1 MEITVPDIGDFTDV
15 PIVEIHVKPGDPVN
29 AEDSLITLESDK
41 ATMDVPAPSSGT
53 VEKLLV
59 KVGDRVGQGTAILL
73 LRVDEGAM
81 TQPPSL
87 LPQQDT
93 LPTPPAET
101 ADLRTLPIQTKRA
114 ALLLARLAQMR

>member
-53 VEKLLV
+53 LEKLLV
-59 KVGDRVGQGTAILL
+59 EVGDRAAQGTATLPLPI
-73 LRVDEGAM
+73 DEG
-81 TQPPSL
+81 
-87 LPQQDT
+87 
-93 LPTPPAET
+93 
-101 ADLRTLPIQTKRA
+101 R
-114 ALLLARLAQMR
+114 